1 MENEELVA
9 AIQNGSN
16 RQQNLERLYI
26 QNKGFM
32 LERARKYAAFAD
44 VEDLMQEAFF
54 ALENAADTFDSSR
67 GVKFITH
74 LYYHLKAVFLRFIG
88 QCSGVSISAR
98 DFELITKYNRVSQL
112 PDVEKCAALGVNGKQ
127 LETIKTMSAALE
139 CVSLNAPRDI
149 SNDSETTL
157 QDLIPSAENI
167 EEKCLDE
174 LAKQQ
179 AARELWGA
187 VEKLGGKQAEI
198 IKARYKDN
206 LTRSKAAAAV
216 GVDLNEARRSE
227 HKALNR
233 LRKMRELLELAE
245 VYDCLIYRGTGLTA
259 FRSRQMSS
267 VEFVTLKKLELEE
280 RLKELD

>member
-1 MENEELVA
+1 MENEELVT
-9 AIQNGSN
+9 AIQNGTDL
-16 RQQNLERLYI
+16 QQNLERLYI
-26 QNKGFM
+26 RNKGFM

-44 VEDLMQEAFF
+44 IDDLMQEAYF
-54 ALENAADTFDSSR
+54 ALENAADTFDGSR

-74 LYYHLKAVFLRFIG
+74 FCYHLKAVFSRFIG

-112 PDVEKCAALGVNGKQ
+112 PDVEICAVLGVNENQ
-127 LETIKTMSAALE
+127 LETIKAMSADLE

-149 SNDSETTL
+149 SDDSETTL

-167 EEKCLDE
+167 EEKCVNK

-179 AARELWGA
+179 AARELWCA
-187 VEKLGGKQAEI
+187 VEKLGGNQAEI

-216 GVDLNEARRSE
+216 GVDLKEARRSE
-227 HKALNR
+227 RKALDR
-233 LRKMRELLELAE
+233 LRKMRRLRELAE
-245 VYDCLIYRGTGLTA
+245 VYDCLIYRGTGLTT

-280 RLKELD
+280 QLKGLD

>member
-1 MENEELVA
+1 MENEELIA
-9 AIQNGSN
+9 AIQNGAD

-74 LYYHLKAVFLRFIG
+74 LCYHLKAVFSRFIE

-112 PDVEKCAALGVNGKQ
+112 PDVEICAALGVNGKQ

-139 CVSLNAPRDI
+139 CVSLNTPRDI

-179 AARELWGA
+179 AAWELWGA

-233 LRKMRELLELAE
+233 LRKMQKLLELAE
-245 VYDCLIYRGTGLTA
+245 VYDCPIYRGTGLTA
-259 FRSRQMSS
+259 FRSRQMST
-267 VEFVTLKKLELEE
+267 VFITALCINHKP
-280 RLKELD
+280 

>member
-1 MENEELVA
+1 MENEELVT
-9 AIQNGSN
+9 AIQNGAD

-32 LERARKYAAFAD
+32 FERARKYAAFAD
-44 VEDLMQEAFF
+44 IDDLMQEAYF
-54 ALENAADTFDSSR
+54 ALENAADTFASSR

-74 LYYHLKAVFLRFIG
+74 LSYHLKAVFSRFVG
-88 QCSGVSISAR
+88 QCSGVSVSAR
-98 DFELITKYNRVSQL
+98 DFELIIKYKRVSQH
-112 PDVEKCAALGVNGKQ
+112 PDEEICADLGVNVKQ
-127 LETIKTMSAALE
+127 LETIKAMSAALE
-139 CVSLNAPRDI
+139 CVSLNAPRGI
-149 SNDSETTL
+149 SDDSETTL
-157 QDLIPSAENI
+157 QDVIPGAESI
-167 EEKCLDE
+167 EEKCVDE

-187 VEKLGGKQAEI
+187 VDKLGGKQAEI

-227 HKALNR
+227 RKALER
-233 LRKMRELLELAE
+233 LRKMRKLCELAE

-259 FRSRQMSS
+259 FKSRQMSS

>member
-1 MENEELVA
+1 MENEELVT
-9 AIQNGSN
+9 AIQNGAD
-16 RQQNLERLYI
+16 RQQSLERLYI

-32 LERARKYAAFAD
+32 LERARKYAAYAD
-44 VEDLMQEAFF
+44 IDDLMQEAYF
-54 ALENAADTFDSSR
+54 ALENAANTFDSSR

-74 LYYHLKAVFLRFIG
+74 LCYHLKTVFSRFVG

-98 DFELITKYNRVSQL
+98 DFELITKYNRVSRL
-112 PDVEKCAALGVNGKQ
+112 PDVEICAALGVNGKQ
-127 LETIKTMSAALE
+127 LETIKAMCAALE

-149 SNDSETTL
+149 SNDSEATL
-157 QDLIPSAENI
+157 QDVIPSAENI
-167 EEKCLDE
+167 EEKCVDD

-179 AARELWGA
+179 AARDLWCA

-198 IKARYKDN
+198 IKVRYKDN
-206 LTRSKAAAAV
+206 LTRSKAAAVV

-227 HKALNR
+227 YKALNR
-233 LRKMRELLELAE
+233 LRKMRKLLELAE

-267 VEFVTLKKLELEE
+267 VEFVTLKKLELEK
-280 RLKELD
+280 RLKEVD